1 MAFCLRTATRMPQPR
16 RPPFLHDPVERGAS
30 GTQLSQD
37 GTFFVRSL
45 AGHGSD
51 VQRLMKETAEGH
63 GAFARL
69 IKIAKRGF
77 RNFF

>member
-1 MAFCLRTATRMPQPR
+1 
-16 RPPFLHDPVERGAS
+16 VERVAS
-30 GTQLSQD
+30 GTQLFQD
-37 GTFFVRSL
+37 GDFFVRSL